1 MVNNTPASS
10 AITYI
15 KEDIKYSMP
24 NEKKITQHRSA
35 AMNMANED
43 HTLNS
48 IVSSGTG
55 DSVMPDITGRTNE
68 YKQLIDYGL
77 DAKVANR
84 LDEIFKTGTKITKRE
99 YCRNVGGNY
108 VNTVTCYGISII
120 PTQFF

>member
-10 AITYI
+10 ANAYI

-24 NEKKITQHRSA
+24 NEKKITQLRSA
-35 AMNMANED
+35 AINMANED
-43 HTLNS
+43 HSLSS

-84 LDEIFKTGTKITKRE
+84 LDEIFKTGNWITVDPLE
-99 YCRNVGGNY
+99 
-108 VNTVTCYGISII
+108 GIRAWV
-120 PTQFF
+120 